1 MKKVGILGGTFD
13 PIHNGHISL
22 AKAALK
28 QLKLDEVLFMTGGM
42 PPHKNN
48 SNITPASMRHEMTS
62 LALENEN
69 GLVPFDYE
77 VNKKT
82 YSYTAKT
89 LKELTRLYPD
99 RKIYFIIGEDSL
111 RDILTWYKPQ
121 EIVKLCVL
129 AVYPRGRKSEL
140 KQLVERMK
148 SQLGGD
154 IRTIDAP
161 LYNISSTDIRRRVF
175 EGKEIDKLVPA
186 AVEKYIKDNGLY
198 KMNDEQRKEKLK
210 ESLSNERYIHTQ
222 GVCSEAVKMAEKFGA
237 DKEKAYT
244 SALLHDCAKCL
255 DKKEE
260 ERLIIK
266 YDVELDEMTKQC
278 HPIVHA
284 PLGAAVAQ
292 HEYGITDSE
301 ILNAIRFHTTAHP
314 KMSLLEKIVF
324 LADMI
329 EPSRSYGG
337 VDELRKLAETDI
349 DAAFK
354 EGLRQT
360 LAHNLNKGAIIHTD
374 TLEAWNWIIKEIRQ
388 L

>member
-99 RKIYFIIGEDSL
+99 REIYFIIGEDSL

-148 SQLGGD
+148 SHLGGD

-175 EGKEIDKLVPA
+175 EGKEIDNLVPA

-198 KMNDEQRKEKLK
+198 KMNDEQIKEKLK

-222 GVCSEAVKMAEKFGA
+222 GVCSEAV
-237 DKEKAYT
+237 
-244 SALLHDCAKCL
+244 
-255 DKKEE
+255 
-260 ERLIIK
+260 
-266 YDVELDEMTKQC
+266 
-278 HPIVHA
+278 
-284 PLGAAVAQ
+284 
-292 HEYGITDSE
+292 
-301 ILNAIRFHTTAHP
+301 
-314 KMSLLEKIVF
+314 
-324 LADMI
+324 
-329 EPSRSYGG
+329 
-337 VDELRKLAETDI
+337 
-349 DAAFK
+349 
-354 EGLRQT
+354 
-360 LAHNLNKGAIIHTD
+360 
-374 TLEAWNWIIKEIRQ
+374 
-388 L
+388 